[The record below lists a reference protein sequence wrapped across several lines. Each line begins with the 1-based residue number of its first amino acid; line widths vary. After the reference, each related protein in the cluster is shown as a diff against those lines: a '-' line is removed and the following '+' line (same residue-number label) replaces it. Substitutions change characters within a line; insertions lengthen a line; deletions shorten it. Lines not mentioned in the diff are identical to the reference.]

1 MGTKPRLQGSASAS
15 PLSVELAI
23 RMPIA
28 HRIKE
33 RNEDAVPVKK
43 RLFLVLLY
51 RVELLLDSPC
61 DHPSRHVPGSLRLI
75 RGDPAQLA

>member
-1 MGTKPRLQGSASAS
+1 
-15 PLSVELAI
+15 
-23 RMPIA
+23 MPIP

-61 DHPSRHVPGSLRLI
+61 DHPSWHVPDLGSLRLI
-75 RGDPAQLA
+75 RGDPAQLS